1 MHNIGASKKIDLR
14 WLRRVLLMR
23 YFLCSAVAVFL
34 LAVPPAVAQDTSD
47 TTRLAQAHTPEFIL
61 PGDVVRLR
69 IWREPDLSGDFPID
83 ETGEVVLPRIGP
95 VKATSETPESFKA
108 KLYSE
113 YQKYLAQTSI
123 DITVLRRVQVLG
135 AVRNP
140 GLYPLDATMTISDA
154 VAMAGGVVTDGNE
167 KKVELVRGGQKLVGN
182 LPRRT
187 RLADTPIRSGDQLYV
202 PYRSWLSRNG
212 YFIGTVASAAVGTI
226 TWLLIRRR

>member
-1 MHNIGASKKIDLR
+1 
-14 WLRRVLLMR
+14 MR
-23 YFLCSAVAVFL
+23 PFLCSAFAVFL
-34 LAVPPAVAQDTSD
+34 LAVPPVVAQDTSR
-47 TTRLAQAHTPEFIL
+47 TTHLAQASTPDAIL

-83 ETGEVVLPRIGP
+83 ESGEVVLPRVGP
-95 VKATSETPESFKA
+95 VKATSETPESLKA

-140 GLYPLDATMTISDA
+140 GLYPLDATMSVSDA
-154 VAMAGGVVTDGNE
+154 IAMAGGVTSDGNE
-167 KKVELVRGGQKLVGN
+167 KKVQLVRGGQKLSGN
-182 LPRRT
+182 LPQRT

-212 YFIGTVASAAVGTI
+212 YLAGSLLAAAATVTAI
-226 TWLLIRRR
+226 LLRGR